1 MSGGSDVNWSAVG
14 SVAGGIGGFL
24 IGGPAGAAVG
34 MSLGAGIGA
43 IAEGPPPGPDTSFM
57 RPGAGEQG
65 LEARLAEQ
73 AAGTGGP
80 SAAEMQLQ
88 RGTDMAN
95 RNAMALAAS
104 QRGISPGLA
113 ASIASRQQGMN
124 QVEANQQAGLMRA
137 QESLAANQLLASVYS
152 SQRGSAAQAAQLQ
165 SQADAARR
173 AREDQIISSIGG
185 AGVAY
190 LSGGGAGAA
199 PVGPTAQPMAGQP
212 AGDFS
217 GFAKLGAEVATPE
230 QMLAG
235 SQVMDRQYQ
244 RDQQRT
250 AFSNAY
256 MNAYKGALVPGK
268 AKTKGDS
275 IKNDTVL
282 IAASPGEM
290 VIPRTVVQRGPE
302 AISEFAKAL
311 IGKDYSNAK
320 KA

>member
-43 IAEGPPPGPDTSFM
+43 IAEGPPPGPDTSHM
-57 RPGAGEQG
+57 NPGAGEQG

-124 QVEANQQAGLMRA
+124 QVEANQQSGLMRA
-137 QESLAANQLLASVYS
+137 QESLASNQLLASMYS

-165 SQADAARR
+165 SQADQARR

-185 AGVAY
+185 AGMAY
-190 LSGGGAGAA
+190 LSGGGAGGA
-199 PVGPTAQPMAGQP
+199 PSGPTAQPMAGQSYNN
-212 AGDFS
+212 FS
-217 GFAKLGAEVATPE
+217 GYAYQGAII
-230 QMLAG
+230 
-235 SQVMDRQYQ
+235 
-244 RDQQRT
+244 
-250 AFSNAY
+250 
-256 MNAYKGALVPGK
+256 PGK

>member
-1 MSGGSDVNWSAVG
+1 MSGGSNIDWGSLGSIGGGALFGGSAGKAAEQAGNQDLNWSAIG
-14 SVAGGIGGFL
+14 SIAGGSLLGGNIG
-24 IGGPAGAAVG
+24 
-34 MSLGAGIGA
+34 SLL
-43 IAEGPPPGPDTSFM
+43 EGTPGPDTSYLK
-57 RPGAGEQG
+57 PGLGEQS
-65 LEARLAEQ
+65 LEQRLSAQ

-88 RGTDMAN
+88 RGTDMSN

-137 QESLAANQLLASVYS
+137 QESLAANQLLASIYS
-152 SQRGSAAQAAQLQ
+152 SQRGSAAQASQLQ
-165 SQADAARR
+165 AQADQNRR
-173 AREDQIISSIGG
+173 DREDRIVSSVGN
-185 AGVAY
+185 AATAY
-190 LSGGGAGAA
+190 FTGMPSGAA
-199 PVGPTAQPMAGQP
+199 PVGPTAQQGSGFQAGQP
-212 AGDFS
+212 YGDFS
-217 GFAKLGAEVATPE
+217 GYAYQGAII
-230 QMLAG
+230 
-235 SQVMDRQYQ
+235 
-244 RDQQRT
+244 
-250 AFSNAY
+250 
-256 MNAYKGALVPGK
+256 PGK